1 MAKNKNKKQTAYPAA
16 ARLNYPEYEKA
27 ISWLSMLFDAYFS
40 ADQGIFESIE
50 AELMKGRS
58 LACAKGCSACCK
70 THVTIP
76 VYPLELMGIYW
87 YLSEMTHHDS
97 HEAIIEQLLDFAPGK
112 GCPFLIEGACGI
124 HPIRPLACRFFNV
137 FSKPCGEGEDPYY
150 TRRKDVWT
158 PDEKIKDKALS
169 KMLPHYGIV
178 QRAEKREAMKNGYML
193 RFVKNMQDIHWPNIA
208 IRLNNR
214 DSSPIGEKGFL
225 L

>member
-1 MAKNKNKKQTAYPAA
+1 MAKNKNRKQTAYPVPV
-16 ARLNYPEYEKA
+16 RLNFPEYETE
-27 ISWLSMLFDAYFS
+27 SNWLSMLFDAYFS

-50 AELMKGRS
+50 IELRKGRT
-58 LACAKGCSACCK
+58 LACARGCSACCK

-76 VYPLELMGIYW
+76 VYPLELMGINW
-87 YLSEMTHHDS
+87 YMSKAHHDS
-97 HEAIIEQLLDFAPGK
+97 YGTIIAQMLDFAPGK

-124 HPIRPLACRFFNV
+124 HPMRPLACRFFNV

-158 PDEKIKDKALS
+158 PDNKIKDKALS

-193 RFVKNMQDIHWPNIA
+193 RFVKNMQDIHWPNVA
-208 IRLNNR
+208 IRLSNKE
-214 DSSPIGEKGFL
+214 IGPMD
-225 L
+225 